1 MNVTVHSNGNG
12 SSPVDIVVSEQ
23 DSDKILVS
31 AKGASNNPFTF
42 KVDSPDLWT
51 PDTPKLYNIE
61 ITLGEDCIHSYTGF
75 RTISRGVVDGV
86 QRVLLNGEF
95 YAFFSPLDQGF
106 WPDGIY
112 TPPTVEAMRY
122 DLEQLKEVGFNAVRK
137 HIKVEPA
144 LYYKAADEL
153 GFLIIQDMPSMR
165 PDLPDPNGGCG
176 SIRLE
181 GPEAQQEFNRQL
193 GVMVQQLRSY
203 TSIFAWTIY
212 NEEWGQSTDESKP
225 WPEFELTDLVRSL
238 DPTRLV
244 NAVSGWTDHT
254 AGDFDDNHHYSTPQ
268 CGSPFYSVQGSG
280 PSGYNSAY
288 DPSRIG
294 FQGEFGGVG
303 TQQLEGQHAWFTDP
317 SMQTAYELANTT
329 EMWNYR
335 CIQNIEQLREQIER
349 FSCSGGVWT
358 QTTDVEGEVN
368 GLLTYDRRVNR
379 MDKDLWRD
387 TIQSLY
393 DAAAKR
399 RNDTVTVEGRN
410 VGMGGFQNVFP

>member
-1 MNVTVHSNGNG
+1 M
-12 SSPVDIVVSEQ
+12 
-23 DSDKILVS
+23 
-31 AKGASNNPFTF
+31 
-42 KVDSPDLWT
+42 
-51 PDTPKLYNIE
+51 
-61 ITLGEDCIHSYTGF
+61 
-75 RTISRGVVDGV
+75 
-86 QRVLLNGEF
+86 
-95 YAFFSPLDQGF
+95 
-106 WPDGIY
+106 
-112 TPPTVEAMRY
+112 
-122 DLEQLKEVGFNAVRK
+122 
-137 HIKVEPA
+137 
-144 LYYKAADEL
+144 
-153 GFLIIQDMPSMR
+153 
-165 PDLPDPNGGCG
+165 
-176 SIRLE
+176 
-181 GPEAQQEFNRQL
+181 
-193 GVMVQQLRSY
+193 
-203 TSIFAWTIY
+203 
-212 NEEWGQSTDESKP
+212 
-225 WPEFELTDLVRSL
+225 
-238 DPTRLV
+238 
-244 NAVSGWTDHT
+244 
-254 AGDFDDNHHYSTPQ
+254 
-268 CGSPFYSVQGSG
+268 QGSG